1 MFNAI
6 DRKSLVELNVTS
18 VASGGGTTAIV
29 THNGTSTLLTGAKIR
44 VVGCV
49 GTQQAKLN
57 IDDPKAIT
65 VLSATTFSYIAS
77 NAISTT
83 LTTGLGSFIVEE
95 NLSLYSYPPTN
106 YINYRTKTNQID
118 VIKPPPETGF
128 KEVSGHQGWMDIVY
142 KNYSSESLYIHNS
155 TYANSP
161 LHDASYLGLKD
172 DGSIYIWGVWPDP
185 NFVKYYFDV
194 RQSVKLNPG
203 YLTSS
208 GVEIGGAG
216 ANGLYATNNQYKKFL
231 SIAHSFQGHH
241 LIEKI

>member
-1 MFNAI
+1 
-6 DRKSLVELNVTS
+6 
-18 VASGGGTTAIV
+18 
-29 THNGTSTLLTGAKIR
+29 LLTGAKIR